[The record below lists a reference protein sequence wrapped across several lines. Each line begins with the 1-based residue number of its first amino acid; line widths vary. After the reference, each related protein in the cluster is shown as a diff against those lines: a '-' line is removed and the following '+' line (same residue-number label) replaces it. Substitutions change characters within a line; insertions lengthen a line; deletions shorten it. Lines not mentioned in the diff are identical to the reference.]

1 MPEEGASRP
10 QASAPPWLGVYP
22 KGLDWNMAI
31 EERAVFAL
39 LDEAALRYPDHCAID
54 FLGKRSSYRGLAG
67 LVARA
72 VCGFRKLGVQKG
84 VRVGLFLPNC
94 PYYVIA
100 FFAILKAGGTVVNF
114 NPLYAEQELLHQIED
129 SETEILVTLDL
140 DRLQRKIAGLAGRC
154 RLRRII
160 VCSMLAALPF
170 PKDLG
175 FRLFKWRELAR
186 IAPDGLYMP
195 FDALIANDGECEVAA
210 VDPGVDLA
218 ALQYTGGTTGTPKG
232 VRLTHANLHANALQI
247 SRWFT
252 GAEQG
257 RERILAVLPLFHAF
271 GMTAI
276 MNLALALGG
285 ALIMLPRFDPRE
297 LLRTI
302 ERTRATLL
310 LGVPTIFRALVE
322 FPAIGRY
329 DLSSLKVCVS
339 GGNSLPADLQERFEA
354 LTRCRLA
361 EGYGLTECSPVVACN
376 PFEGAGK
383 PGSVGLPLPRT
394 TVEIVSLADGRS
406 AVPAGE
412 RGEICVA
419 GPQVMAGYWKQPAA
433 TAEVLMDGRLHTGDV
448 GYLDESG
455 YVFIVDRLKDVIITG
470 GFNVYPRNVED
481 AILLHPAVADA
492 AVAGIPDSY
501 WGQVVKAYVVPRPGA
516 SVDGKAI
523 LAFLKDKLSAM
534 EIPKEIV
541 FADSL
546 PKSAIGKTLKRRLPA
561 GAPVSETD

>member
-1 MPEEGASRP
+1 MLEEGASRP

-39 LDEAALRYPDHCAID
+39 LDEAALRFPDHCALD

-84 VRVGLFLPNC
+84 VQVGLFLPNC

-100 FFAILKAGGTVVNF
+100 YFAILKAGGTVVNL
-114 NPLYAEQELLHQIED
+114 NPLYAERELLHQIED

-160 VCSMLAALPF
+160 VCSMVAALPF

-175 FRLFKWRELAR
+175 FRLFKWRERAR
-186 IAPDGLYMP
+186 IPPDGLYMP
-195 FDALIANDGECEVAA
+195 FDALIANDGGCETAA

-232 VRLTHANLHANALQI
+232 VRLTHANLYANALQI

-252 GAEQG
+252 GAEPGQ
-257 RERILAVLPLFHAF
+257 ERILAVLPLFHAF

-302 ERTRATLL
+302 ERARATLL

-339 GGNSLPADLQERFEA
+339 GGDSLPSDLQDRFEA
-354 LTRCRLA
+354 LTRCRLK

-412 RGEICVA
+412 RGEILRRWTA
-419 GPQVMAGYWKQPAA
+419 GH
-433 TAEVLMDGRLHTGDV
+433 GRLLEAAGRHG
-448 GYLDESG
+448 GGPAGWPPSYGRCRLSG
-455 YVFIVDRLKDVIITG
+455 QERLC
-470 GFNVYPRNVED
+470 
-481 AILLHPAVADA
+481 
-492 AVAGIPDSY
+492 
-501 WGQVVKAYVVPRPGA
+501 VPRRPSQGRHHYRR
-516 SVDGKAI
+516 
-523 LAFLKDKLSAM
+523 LQCLSAQ
-534 EIPKEIV
+534 
-541 FADSL
+541 
-546 PKSAIGKTLKRRLPA
+546 RRGSDPSPSGRGGCRGRRNSGFLLGPS
-561 GAPVSETD
+561 SEGLCRAAAWRERGRKGDPGVP